1 MIFHLQYTI
10 NEYRKIIKK
19 EFIIMN
25 NNFIKKQILESI
37 KTKEAIIENGLNYIE
52 AAAEVL
58 IESVN
63 ASCKILWCGNGGSAA
78 DAQHLATELMG
89 GMSDHDRMP
98 IPSIALTTDS
108 SFITAWSNDLDFE
121 SIFSRQIQGLGNE
134 GDVLIG
140 ISTSG
145 NSKNVISAIKLANF
159 NKLKT
164 IVLTGKSGGKID
176 GLADITIKVPS
187 DDTQRIQEAHI
198 MIGQI
203 LCDQVEKS
211 ILEN

>member
-1 MIFHLQYTI
+1 MILHLQYTI
-10 NEYRKIIKK
+10 NEYCKIIKK
-19 EFIIMN
+19 TVIIMN
-25 NNFIKKQILESI
+25 KNSIKKHILESI

-52 AAAEVL
+52 DAAEVL
-58 IESVN
+58 IESIN
-63 ASCKILWCGNGGSAA
+63 SSCKILWCGNGGSAA

-145 NSKNVISAIKLANF
+145 NSKNVISAIKQANF
-159 NKLKT
+159 KKLKT

-187 DDTQRIQEAHI
+187 EDTQRIQEAHI

-203 LCDQVEKS
+203 LCDQVENS
-211 ILEN
+211 VIEN